1 MILVWFM
8 DLKFA
13 SLVPHI
19 VSECQ
24 IHHTS
29 ESQFQGIFLIKLD
42 L

>member
-13 SLVPHI
+13 PARPVKRG
-19 VSECQ
+19 EFQ

-29 ESQFQGIFLIKLD
+29 VWMQNRN
-42 L
+42 

>member
-13 SLVPHI
+13 SLVPHN
-19 VSECQ
+19 VSEFQ

-29 ESQFQGIFLIKLD
+29 ISPFWGEMEEGR
-42 L
+42 